1 MAESAGGPAH
11 HQRRLARHGP
21 SRDTGPEVSE
31 KNVEIAQRAYE
42 AATRR
47 PKPDFATVNA
57 LYHPN
62 HEFVS
67 FASRVEGRS
76 FVGAPGFREVL
87 ESYADTFE
95 SWEVGVEQIRDID
108 AERVLIL
115 AVVRGMG
122 RRGGVEFEQRFGHL
136 VTVRGG
142 KVVRTELC
150 DSPEE
155 ALEVAGL
162 SE

>member
-1 MAESAGGPAH
+1 
-11 HQRRLARHGP
+11 
-21 SRDTGPEVSE
+21 
-31 KNVEIAQRAYE
+31 
-42 AATRR
+42 
-47 PKPDFATVNA
+47 
-57 LYHPN
+57 
-62 HEFVS
+62 
-67 FASRVEGRS
+67 
-76 FVGAPGFREVL
+76 VL

>member
-1 MAESAGGPAH
+1 
-11 HQRRLARHGP
+11 
-21 SRDTGPEVSE
+21 VSE
-31 KNVEIAQRAYE
+31 ENVDIARRAYE

-57 LYHPN
+57 LYDPN

-76 FVGAPGFREVL
+76 FIGAQGFREVL
-87 ESYADTFE
+87 EDYAETFE
-95 SWEVGVEQIRDID
+95 SWEVSVEQIRGID

-115 AVVRGMG
+115 AVVRAMG
-122 RRGGVEFEQRFGHL
+122 RRGGVDFEQRFGHVL
-136 VTVRGG
+136 TVRGG
-142 KVVRTELC
+142 KVVHTELC
-150 DSPEE
+150 SSPEE
-155 ALEVAGL
+155 ALEAAGL